1 MGYLLKKGLS
11 LRYSKALPYSVISVG
26 NITTGGTGKTPMVIA
41 LAKEAVS
48 RGLFPIVLTR
58 GYKGKREGPC
68 FVVNRYIDPMGV
80 HLFCNS
86 YIDAGDEA
94 MHMATKLPKTPIIK
108 AVNRYRGGLFALSHL
123 DRFCEVMELSIVDR
137 QRIVFIL
144 DDGFQH
150 WQLKRDIDMVLIDGT
165 NPFDNGM
172 LLPFGRLREPLSAL
186 SRAHF
191 IVITR
196 QENPEAISKIRGFN
210 SGPIFLG
217 KTLTRSLIRISGD
230 QLDVANLTGKR
241 VYAFCG
247 IGNPRA
253 FLETLRSLRPSELR
267 HRVFA
272 DHHQYTQKDIDLI
285 VKEARATR
293 ADILVTTE
301 KDMVKLRRFSN
312 REDILALVIEMAVE
326 EGLYDLVF
334 GKA

>member
-1 MGYLLKKGLS
+1 
-11 LRYSKALPYSVISVG
+11 
-26 NITTGGTGKTPMVIA
+26 
-41 LAKEAVS
+41 
-48 RGLFPIVLTR
+48 
-58 GYKGKREGPC
+58 
-68 FVVNRYIDPMGV
+68 
-80 HLFCNS
+80 
-86 YIDAGDEA
+86 
-94 MHMATKLPKTPIIK
+94 
-108 AVNRYRGGLFALSHL
+108 
-123 DRFCEVMELSIVDR
+123 
-137 QRIVFIL
+137 
-144 DDGFQH
+144 
-150 WQLKRDIDMVLIDGT
+150 
-165 NPFDNGM
+165 
-172 LLPFGRLREPLSAL
+172 
-186 SRAHF
+186 
-191 IVITR
+191 
-196 QENPEAISKIRGFN
+196 
-210 SGPIFLG
+210 
-217 KTLTRSLIRISGD
+217 
-230 QLDVANLTGKR
+230 VANLTGKR